1 MKRIFKRVVPLVLVC
16 TLTIGAVLGH
26 NTKEVKAVA
35 IADDILIAITLL
47 AMCGVTYYGSQKLAD
62 KVADGS
68 YDIDNWD
75 WGDLVPSEKGL
86 PTEEE
91 KQKARELLGQ
101 DKWDKE
107 VRKRAE
113 ELGYIDSEGNINY
126 DKYPGGG
133 SSGGDNEDPDKKKF
147 PSWKKIKESMSSS
160 TAIGAEL
167 SAFLPFV
174 ALYGEQFLEQSD
186 AKLAD
191 KLIGEGVNV
200 DVSYVNRYTVGYGS
214 FRIPQE
220 LGDGYKVSDFIL
232 YSKVPVCSLGNEFY
246 YLHKYRY
253 ASDPGY
259 PEVWMECFL
268 NGVYM
273 GKHNGYTG
281 YVDDLSIPNDN
292 HNISVY
298 RYYRISYLKTNYYI
312 PNFSIQNECLDY
324 IKNSVNN
331 GQFRDYANKDNTSSA
346 TALDKHL
353 KENDNKYPLVPI
365 NNNVRVPTNAE
376 FAQYLKDLKDNKDN
390 NNDDEE
396 KKKVLIDDFIK
407 KLTTETGTPDPD
419 PTPNPN
425 PNPNPGGGE
434 TPDPNPNPNPG
445 GGEIPSPNP
454 NPDDTSNESFTRDLK
469 LIFPFCIPFDLVDC
483 FKLFNAEPE
492 TPRIEVPMHFGII
505 DVDYTWVIDLKDFDS
520 VAVIC
525 RSMFL
530 ILFLIGLALATSK
543 VIKW

>member
-1 MKRIFKRVVPLVLVC
+1 MKQKLKRIFKRTVPLILVC

-35 IADDILIAITLL
+35 VADDILIAITLL

-75 WGDLVPSEKGL
+75 WGDLVPSENEL

-126 DKYPGGG
+126 DKYPGGS
-133 SSGGDNEDPDKKKF
+133 SSGGGNEDPDKKKF

-167 SAFLPFV
+167 SAFLPFI
-174 ALYGEQFLEQSD
+174 ALYGQNFLEQSG

-191 KLIGEGVNV
+191 KLIDDGVNV
-200 DVSYVNRYTVGYGS
+200 DISKINANTAVVLYDKSKGYSYIYNTSAPICVLDLNDGFPELIFWQKNKTDYGTAIYKYKDGNLIGTSQDMPGRIYDHSTGMYNVSGYRRLLNQFDNRYIYCPIFHDNDS
-214 FRIPQE
+214 
-220 LGDGYKVSDFIL
+220 
-232 YSKVPVCSLGNEFY
+232 VC
-246 YLHKYRY
+246 K
-253 ASDPGY
+253 
-259 PEVWMECFL
+259 
-268 NGVYM
+268 
-273 GKHNGYTG
+273 
-281 YVDDLSIPNDN
+281 
-292 HNISVY
+292 
-298 RYYRISYLKTNYYI
+298 YLKSQISN
-312 PNFSIQNECLDY
+312 NN
-324 IKNSVNN
+324 IKYVT
-331 GQFRDYANKDNTSSA
+331 KDNTNTS
-346 TALDKHL
+346 TELDKNL
-353 KENDNKYPLVPI
+353 KDNKYKYPLVPI
-365 NNNVRVPTNAE
+365 NNNVRLPTNTE
-376 FAQYLKDLKDNKDN
+376 FAQYLKDLKDNTDN

-407 KLTTETGTPDPD
+407 KLTTETGTPDP
-419 PTPNPN
+419 TPN

-434 TPDPNPNPNPG
+434 TPDPNPNPG
-445 GGEIPSPNP
+445 GGETPAPNP
-454 NPDDTSNESFTRDLK
+454 NEPSNESFTRDLK